1 MYFFSIFQVLRL
13 QAKLSGEQEPSKI
26 QRLNSIPCQCD
37 TNSSSSSNSQTEQIV
52 RELLRDMVDDAV
64 NRASSVTSASQSRQR
79 YVLLCDLSNLAHLN
93 FPRFEISLLWQY
105 WSKFG
110 IFTEVRHFQ

>member
-1 MYFFSIFQVLRL
+1 MFQVLRL

-64 NRASSVTSASQSRQR
+64 NRASSVTSATQPRQR
-79 YVLLCDLSNLAHLN
+79 YV
-93 FPRFEISLLWQY
+93 RFS
-105 WSKFG
+105 S
-110 IFTEVRHFQ
+110 IFNAA